1 MNRIIILQEFEKMF
15 PMTKVFDIGGNDMY
29 IYDAKSNLLANITFD
44 EMDVLT

>member
-29 IYDAKSNLLANITFD
+29 IYDGHYPDKCVSNN
-44 EMDVLT
+44 